1 MRSIRRPLVVSGAIL
16 GLILLAP
23 LTHALGANGPG
34 SRPTPAC
41 PSFNAGNFHE
51 STTIDN
57 RYFPLVPG
65 TRFTYK
71 GAVQKTPVVDT
82 VTVTHKMPTIDGV
95 KTIEVRD
102 RVFEDGVLTE
112 DTLDWYA
119 QDDQGNVWYFGELA
133 TQLPDGTHSGSWTAG
148 VGGAQPGYIMEA
160 PPKVG
165 DTYCQEN
172 APGAAQDAAQ
182 VLSVSASRSVPFGSY
197 AGNVLQTKDYSLLE
211 PKNEKQ
217 VLCAGCRDGGSDLR
231 HRLQRRHSALHD
243 RARPVTKTTGQW
255 RRAVSNDRPSLTGH
269 LN

>member
-1 MRSIRRPLVVSGAIL
+1 MRSIRRPLAFSGAIL

-34 SRPTPAC
+34 SRPAPPAC
-41 PSFNAGNFHE
+41 PNFYAGNFHK
-51 STTIDN
+51 STTINN
-57 RYFPLVPG
+57 RYFPVVPG
-65 TRFTYK
+65 TRFTYR
-71 GAVQKTPVVDT
+71 GAVQKTPVVDI
-82 VTVTHKMPTIDGV
+82 VTVTHNSPTIAGV
-95 KTIEVRD
+95 KTVEVRD
-102 RVFEDGVLTE
+102 QVLEAGVLTE

-148 VGGAQPGYIMEA
+148 VGGAQPGHIMEA
-160 PPKVG
+160 APNVG

-211 PKNEKQ
+211 PKNENKFYAPG
-217 VLCAGCRDGGSDLR
+217 VGMIEAISI
-231 HRLQRRHSALHD
+231 
-243 RARPVTKTTGQW
+243 TG
-255 RRAVSNDRPSLTGH
+255 PSEDIQLDTIEHGV
-269 LN
+269 